1 MNIDAYINHIHSGLW
16 KLQELVCNI
25 NDIIENRIEKNLKVV
40 SKTLL
45 VDLPENASFT
55 VSEFVLMQQAHI
67 AARSGMLRG
76 KNIEI
81 EHAVDDLV
89 SKIASYRFEPSSQE
103 GGGVDER
110 DASKLRLHYN
120 HFMYQALLQSAK
132 NSMNALKKRIG
143 SRRTRGTN
151 ILNASK
157 PFFEVDVQL
166 MPPRVSL
173 SPSLDEIQECIN
185 QSAQAVLSCYKT
197 VVDWGYE
204 DLPEGRR
211 ANHTFFERITKDIEL
226 VRVALLLT
234 GSIQGIRNT
243 VADYLESFAQV
254 SLKVFIFSDDIHFV
268 NS

>member
-166 MPPRVSL
+166 MPPPRV
-173 SPSLDEIQECIN
+173 
-185 QSAQAVLSCYKT
+185 AVPVAGRDTGVHQPVRPGRT
-197 VVDWGYE
+197 VVLQDRRGLGVRGPAGGE
-204 DLPEGRR
+204 EGQSY
-211 ANHTFFERITKDIEL
+211 
-226 VRVALLLT
+226 LL
-234 GSIQGIRNT
+234 
-243 VADYLESFAQV
+243 
-254 SLKVFIFSDDIHFV
+254 
-268 NS
+268 